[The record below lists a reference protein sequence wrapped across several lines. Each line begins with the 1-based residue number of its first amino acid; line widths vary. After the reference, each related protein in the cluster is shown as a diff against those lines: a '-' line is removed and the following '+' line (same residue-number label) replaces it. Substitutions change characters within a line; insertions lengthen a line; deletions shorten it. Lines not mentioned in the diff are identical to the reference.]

1 MRILRQTE
9 YGIEIKTT
17 AGYTITYLDN
27 TPSDTKNLIE
37 KLINFS
43 DEHDKLM
50 IQLEDLKKK
59 YN

>member
-9 YGIEIKTT
+9 YGIEILTT
-17 AGYTITYLDN
+17 AGYIITYLNN
-27 TPSDTKNLIE
+27 TPSDTKDLIK

-50 IQLEDLKKK
+50 IQLEDIKKK
-59 YN
+59 HT